1 MITFNVT
8 TTRTKAHFERVF
20 SALLIAI
27 CLIAVAIAAVA
38 PGSIATSFAQY
49 NGDSLNCVTWASP
62 C

>member
-1 MITFNVT
+1 MFNKT
-8 TTRTKAHFERVF
+8 TL
-20 SALLIAI
+20 ALAL
-27 CLIAVAIAAVA
+27 AVAIVAVA